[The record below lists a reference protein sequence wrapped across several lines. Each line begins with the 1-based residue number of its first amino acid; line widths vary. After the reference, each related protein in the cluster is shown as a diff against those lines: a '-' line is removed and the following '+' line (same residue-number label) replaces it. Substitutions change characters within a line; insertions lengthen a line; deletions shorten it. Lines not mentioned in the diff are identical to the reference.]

1 MAIFYIIFGFLI
13 LLIFNVMIS
22 AICTKMGLSR
32 QKSER
37 MDRVTNM
44 ILVAMLVCSYI
55 RILNVT
61 V

>member
-1 MAIFYIIFGFLI
+1 
-13 LLIFNVMIS
+13 MIS
-22 AICTKMGLSR
+22 ALSTKMELSK

-44 ILVAMLVCSYI
+44 ILVAMLVCSYL
-55 RILNVT
+55 RVLNVT